1 MLDLSMILALA
12 DRCAPN
18 VAPQT
23 LAAVAYAESRFNP
36 LAIGVNSGPRPVR
49 APRTRDEAVR
59 TTRRLLAQGA
69 NVDLGLGQIN
79 SANLLWLN
87 LSVEDAFDPCRNLAA
102 AGTVL
107 RSGYRWSG
115 GGDRQAALR
124 VALSRYN
131 TGHPERGFRNGYVA
145 RVERAAA
152 ALGVLPPAPD
162 LPSATGNDGPP
173 AEPAHPTL
181 TGPWDVF
188 ARARFSRVVTF
199 TSSEPNREF
208 SQ

>member
-1 MLDLSMILALA
+1 MLDLSLILALA
-12 DRCAPN
+12 DRCAPQ

-23 LAAVAYAESRFNP
+23 LAAVAYAESQFNP

-69 NVDLGLGQIN
+69 NLDLGLGQIN
-79 SANLLWLN
+79 SANLEWLN

-107 RSGYRWSG
+107 RSGYRWTV

-145 RVERAAA
+145 RVEQAAVT
-152 ALGVLPPAPD
+152 LGVLPLTPD
-162 LPSATGNDGPP
+162 ATPSATHEDADS
-173 AEPAHPTL
+173 AEPARL
-181 TGPWDVF
+181 TPIGRWDVF
-188 ARARFSRVVTF
+188 ALARFSAVVTF
-199 TSSEPNREF
+199 APSDPNREF
-208 SQ
+208 